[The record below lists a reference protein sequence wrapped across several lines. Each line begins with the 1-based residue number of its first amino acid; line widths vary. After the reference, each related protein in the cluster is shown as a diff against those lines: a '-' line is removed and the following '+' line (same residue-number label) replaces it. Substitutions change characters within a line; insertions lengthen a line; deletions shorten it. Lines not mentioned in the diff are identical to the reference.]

1 MKNKIAVLVCG
12 QLREFN
18 IAFKSW
24 GPLLDLNCDFYFS
37 TWNKSSQSNFK
48 WVNYLNTET
57 EVTESMITDN
67 IPNAHVSVLNEENY
81 LDIKKGDVT
90 SKQILHWKNSL
101 KMCVDSGVKYE
112 TIIVTRPD
120 MFFELLNLENFIN
133 DLEENRIGNG
143 KNNPLNFFEDVF
155 FMSKFKTIKRFIENI
170 KEHEINLIHTDLY
183 MHLIHLKMSLKSY
196 YFGIESTEVRP
207 MTNELYLNNIT
218 YQTIKL
224 SNKEFILKHSK
235 K

>member
-1 MKNKIAVLVCG
+1 
-12 QLREFN
+12 
-18 IAFKSW
+18 
-24 GPLLDLNCDFYFS
+24 
-37 TWNKSSQSNFK
+37 
-48 WVNYLNTET
+48 
-57 EVTESMITDN
+57 MITDN

-81 LDIKKGDVT
+81 IDIKKGDVT

-101 KMCVDSGVKYE
+101 KMCVDSGVKYG

-133 DLEENRIGNG
+133 NLEENRIGNN

-183 MHLIHLKMSLKSY
+183 KHLIHLNMTLKSY